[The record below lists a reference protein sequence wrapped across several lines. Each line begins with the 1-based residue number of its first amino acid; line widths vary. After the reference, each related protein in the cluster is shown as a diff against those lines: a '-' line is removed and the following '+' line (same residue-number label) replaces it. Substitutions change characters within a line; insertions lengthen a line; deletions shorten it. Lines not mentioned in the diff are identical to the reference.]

1 MFLDHIV
8 LIKYNPVSENLGGH
22 MVVIGLAGGI
32 GSGKSS
38 VSHILEELGAVVFDA
53 DRVGH
58 QIYLPGTDGWKAIV
72 ETFGDDV
79 VAPDGQIDRKAL
91 GGKVFSDPA
100 EMTKLN
106 AIAWPRIKQKLAD
119 GIQEQLSAGA
129 EVIVV
134 DAAVMI
140 EAGWTDL
147 TDEVWVT
154 TSPEAQVIKR
164 IQARNNL
171 TEDQIQARIASQMS
185 TEERVS
191 HADVVIENDGD
202 LEDLQRKVS
211 SLWQDRLVNS

>member
-1 MFLDHIV
+1 
-8 LIKYNPVSENLGGH
+8 
-22 MVVIGLAGGI
+22 
-32 GSGKSS
+32 
-38 VSHILEELGAVVFDA
+38 VFDA

>member
-1 MFLDHIV
+1 
-8 LIKYNPVSENLGGH
+8 

-38 VSHILEELGAVVFDA
+38 VSQILEELGAVVFDA

-58 QIYLPGTDGWKAIV
+58 QIYLPGTEGWEAIV
-72 ETFGDDV
+72 EAFGDDV
-79 VAPDGQIDRKAL
+79 IAPDGQIDRRAL
-91 GGKVFSDPA
+91 GGKVFGDPA

-106 AIAWPRIKQKLAD
+106 GIAWPRIRQKLAD
-119 GIQEQLSAGA
+119 GIQEQLTAGA

-134 DAAVMI
+134 DAAVLI

-147 TDEVWVT
+147 TDEVRVT
-154 TSPEAQVIKR
+154 TSPESQIIKR

-171 TEDQIQARIASQMS
+171 TEDQIRARIASQMS

-191 HADVVIENDGD
+191 HAHAVIENDSD
-202 LEDLQRKVS
+202 LDELRRKVGA
-211 SLWQDRLVNS
+211 LWQDRLVSKGLAGRNNG